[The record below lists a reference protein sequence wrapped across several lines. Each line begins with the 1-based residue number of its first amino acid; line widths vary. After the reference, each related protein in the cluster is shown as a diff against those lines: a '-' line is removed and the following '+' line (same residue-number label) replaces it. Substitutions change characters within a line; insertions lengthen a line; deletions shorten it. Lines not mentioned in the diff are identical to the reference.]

1 MTLELVSATRGFVVA
16 TRVLVRTTLEFVGA
30 ARDSVRATR
39 RIRSVLQ
46 ASGNAPRAPEALAEW
61 WPRFER
67 QVGENGTGLWPTE
80 KELRDAAMATN
91 KATPKDPKHD
101 EEFDWYEV
109 MGKRMAEGK
118 DVGENYLYGREAVEL
133 IRRKLVDEDT
143 MRRYR
148 SAAFFARKEIQTEA
162 SALEWESE
170 AKARHQAAK
179 DIYRDQV
186 RKQFN
191 TSLPDLTSP
200 AKDFSI

>member
-1 MTLELVSATRGFVVA
+1 MSIHRSDIANRLKRYLDRRQPPRRIEGKPQAEADEVAALVA
-16 TRVLVRTTLEFVGA
+16 TIER
-30 ARDSVRATR
+30 
-39 RIRSVLQ
+39 
-46 ASGNAPRAPEALAEW
+46 NAPRSPDALAEW

-91 KATPKDPKHD
+91 KATPKDPKQD

-133 IRRKLVDEDT
+133 IRRKLVDEET
-143 MRRYR
+143 MRLYR

-162 SALEWESE
+162 SALEWEAE

-179 DIYRDQV
+179 DIYRDPV
-186 RKQFN
+186 RQKFN
-191 TSLPDLTSP
+191 ASLPDLTSP
-200 AKDFSI
+200 AKDFTI